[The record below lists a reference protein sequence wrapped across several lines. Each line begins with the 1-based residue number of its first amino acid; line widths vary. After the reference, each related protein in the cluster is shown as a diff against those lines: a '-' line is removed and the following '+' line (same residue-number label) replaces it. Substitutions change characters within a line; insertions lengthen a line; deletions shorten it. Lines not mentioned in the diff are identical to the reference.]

1 MVKRRF
7 WVILLF
13 VVVLTGLLG
22 GARLTAQ
29 AFLAGPLIAVD
40 TAQQDRII
48 LYDINDSSKREL
60 SFGARWHRVW
70 DFSAD
75 GCRILFTLSDGMEMS
90 RLYSAKLDGSD
101 VRELVQYDEL
111 PPEDWSAWNPQWS
124 PDGSRIAFT
133 MIRDQTRTN
142 GSVEREYHIAWVDAG
157 GGVPQF
163 YSASADEHEPNWSP
177 DGQWLAYI
185 AYDERVAGADIYSTA
200 VPTAAPAPGQSVP
213 QQPLLREADLW
224 VVSAD
229 GQNKYRLTYFDT
241 GSVREPR
248 WSPDGLLIGF
258 VYSPSPNNEQFWMIA
273 NAPGAI
279 PTQLSEQWS
288 LILDITWL
296 PDSSAMI
303 SSVRDFQD
311 TRDNRLWQI
320 PLVGLADLDAT
331 VYLNDPAIG
340 YDDYPRFSADGR
352 WLALRSAYSLAL
364 VDTTD
369 KTWKLIDEN
378 TLGNTPPVWSPAGFT
393 GEANC

>member
-1 MVKRRF
+1 LMKKLF
-7 WVILLF
+7 WLVLLC
-13 VVVLTGLLG
+13 LSG
-22 GARLTAQ
+22 GTSIYAQ
-29 AFLAGPLIAVD
+29 ALLVGPLIAVD

-48 LYDINDSSKREL
+48 LYDLSDSSRREL

-70 DFSAD
+70 GFSAD
-75 GCRILFTLSDGMEMS
+75 GCRVLLTLSDGMESS
-90 RLYSAKLDGSD
+90 RLYSVRLDSSD
-101 VRELVQYDEL
+101 LRELVQYDEL
-111 PPEDWSAWNPQWS
+111 PPEDWNVWDAHWS

-133 MIRDQTRTN
+133 MIRDQTRPSGN
-142 GSVEREYHIAWVDAG
+142 VEREYHIAWVDAEG
-157 GGVPQF
+157 GIPQF
-163 YSASADEHEPNWSP
+163 YSASADEHEARWSP

-200 VPTAAPAPGQSVP
+200 VPTPAPAPGQSVP

-241 GSVREPR
+241 GSVRGPQ

-258 VYSPSPNNEQFWMIA
+258 IYSPSPGNDQFWMIA
-273 NAPGAI
+273 NAPGSI
-279 PTQLSEQWS
+279 TTQLSEQWS

-296 PDSSAMI
+296 PDSSAML
-303 SSVRDFQD
+303 SAVRDFQG

-320 PLVGLADLDAT
+320 PLVGLADIDAT
-331 VYLNDPAIG
+331 VYLNDPELG
-340 YDDYPRFSADGR
+340 YDDFPRFSPDGR

-364 VDTTD
+364 MDTETRS
-369 KTWKLIDEN
+369 WSLLDET
-378 TLGNTPPVWSPAGFT
+378 TLGNTPPIWSPTGFT